1 MAEKVS
7 IDSIYKI
14 YNNILTPQECKDII
28 DIFPTLDIKPAGIYG
43 DKDVDKQTGRVDHTQ
58 RKGKVAFAIS
68 SEIPHWSKIL
78 SAINHFNL
86 TQGLNLNG
94 MFDIQL
100 AKYEAGD
107 HFIKHQDTSAKQ
119 FSRMADGDNTRK
131 ISASVQL
138 SPEED
143 YTGGEFVMMTE
154 KTNEGS
160 NGHVVS
166 KDVGTMVLFPSY
178 CEHMVSE
185 IKSGTRYSLVIW
197 AKGPYWR

>member
-1 MAEKVS
+1 MARQLS
-7 IDSIYKI
+7 IESIYKT
-14 YNNILTPQECKDII
+14 YTNILTPQECKDII
-28 DIFPTLDIKPAGIYG
+28 DIFPRLKVEPAGVYG
-43 DKDVDKQTGRVDHTQ
+43 DKDVDDRTGRVDNTQ
-58 RKGKVAFAIS
+58 RKGKVAFTRS

-78 SAINHFNL
+78 SVINHFNL
-86 TQGLNLNG
+86 TQCLNLNG
-94 MFDIQL
+94 QFDIQL

-119 FSRMADGDNTRK
+119 FSRMADGDDTRK

-143 YTGGEFVMMTE
+143 YTGGEFVMMSE
-154 KTNEGS
+154 KTSKGS
-160 NGHVVS
+160 NGEIVS
-166 KDVGTMVLFPSY
+166 KSIGTMVVFPSY
-178 CEHMVSE
+178 CEHMVQE